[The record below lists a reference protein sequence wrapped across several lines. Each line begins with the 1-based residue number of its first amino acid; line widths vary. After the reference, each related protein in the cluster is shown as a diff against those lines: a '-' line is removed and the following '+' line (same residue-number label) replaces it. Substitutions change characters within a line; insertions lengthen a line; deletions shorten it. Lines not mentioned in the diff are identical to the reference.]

1 MLNVGIFGG
10 FIEQSWAK
18 MLFCITNV
26 NALKCY
32 NLRFIFLSDIA
43 YYQDINF
50 TLNYCNYRII
60 YNKKNILYCNFFL
73 LKRIYGDYQTQYSR
87 RKKTPSFIKNGKYYF
102 SS

>member
-1 MLNVGIFGG
+1 MGIFRG

-60 YNKKNILYCNFFL
+60 YNKKNPLLQFLFAKEDLWGLSNSIL
-73 LKRIYGDYQTQYSR
+73 
-87 RKKTPSFIKNGKYYF
+87 
-102 SS
+102 

>member
-1 MLNVGIFGG
+1 MWVFLGG
-10 FIEQSWAK
+10 SLSKVRLKCYFA
-18 MLFCITNV
+18 LTNA

-60 YNKKNILYCNFFL
+60 YNKKNPLLQFLFAKEDLWGLSNSIL
-73 LKRIYGDYQTQYSR
+73 
-87 RKKTPSFIKNGKYYF
+87 
-102 SS
+102 